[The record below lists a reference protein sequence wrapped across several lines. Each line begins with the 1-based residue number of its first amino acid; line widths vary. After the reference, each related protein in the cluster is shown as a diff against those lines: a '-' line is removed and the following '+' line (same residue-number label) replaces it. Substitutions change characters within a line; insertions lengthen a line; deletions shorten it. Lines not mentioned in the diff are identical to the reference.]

1 MVRMKTPFLLTFY
14 SYFCLFVHFQMNQT
28 DSVTMNS
35 TETSLDENSIY
46 ETFLPGINSSSKY
59 MRLIMY
65 IFGYPGNSLAL
76 MVWIR
81 RPMLQSSG
89 VYLAALAL
97 SDLLFLSLDLPYSLQ
112 TEWNVLVLNVPLI
125 CEGFTVV
132 YLAAQYMSPFLTLA
146 FTVERY
152 IAIKFPLRRRLYCT
166 VKRALCTS
174 LCTAALALGL
184 CGIQGYFWK
193 YDHDLKECLRRE
205 GMDKLWETWTW
216 CTEMIMF
223 LCIPLLI
230 LTLNLLVIFEIRK
243 SRRVALNLNR
253 ILFKTN
259 ATTSMLLA
267 VSFFFILTTLPVS
280 IAYALY
286 DSYPP
291 GDDYTDIANSEQ
303 WQNHFRYYRARTVIY
318 NIGLTHFFMNFY
330 IYLLTGERFRREVL
344 NFLGCRSSR
353 RFGTLSKRNETTKME
368 SFYSSDTV

>member
-1 MVRMKTPFLLTFY
+1 MFK
-14 SYFCLFVHFQMNQT
+14 MNTT
-28 DSVTMNS
+28 DASP
-35 TETSLDENSIY
+35 DENTIY
-46 ETFLPGINSSSKY
+46 ETHLPGINSSSKY

-65 IFGYPGNSLAL
+65 IFGYPGNLLAL
-76 MVWIR
+76 LVWIR

-112 TEWNVLVLNVPLI
+112 TEWNVLVLNVPFI
-125 CEGFTVV
+125 CEVFTVV
-132 YLAAQYMSPFLTLA
+132 YMATQYMSPLLTLA
-146 FTVERY
+146 FTTERY
-152 IAIKFPLRRRLYCT
+152 IAIKFPLRRRIYCT

-174 LCTAALALGL
+174 LCTAAIALGL

-193 YDHDLKECLRRE
+193 YNTKLDECMRRD
-205 GMDKLWETWTW
+205 GTDQLWETWTW

-230 LTLNLLVIFEIRK
+230 LTLNLMVIFEIRK
-243 SRRVALNLNR
+243 SRRVAMNLNR

-259 ATTSMLLA
+259 ATTSLLLA

-291 GDDYTDIANSEQ
+291 GEDFTDINNSEV

-330 IYLLTGERFRREVL
+330 IYLLAGDRFRREVL
-344 NFLGCRSSR
+344 SVLGCRASR
-353 RFGTLSKRNETTKME
+353 RFGAYTKRSETTKME

>member
-1 MVRMKTPFLLTFY
+1 
-14 SYFCLFVHFQMNQT
+14 MNIT
-28 DSVTMNS
+28 ESLSNADTTAVTIG
-35 TETSLDENSIY
+35 LDENSLY
-46 ETFLPGINSSSKY
+46 ETHLPGINSSSKY

-65 IFGYPGNSLAL
+65 IFGYPGNALAL

-112 TEWNVLVLNVPLI
+112 TEWNVYVLNVPVI

-146 FTVERY
+146 FTTERY

-174 LCTAALALGL
+174 LCVAALALGL
-184 CGIQGYFWK
+184 CAIQGYFWK
-193 YDHDLKECLRRE
+193 YDTTVGECLRRR
-205 GMDKLWETWTW
+205 DTDDLWETWTW

-243 SRRVALNLNR
+243 SRRVAMNLNR

-259 ATTSMLLA
+259 ATTSLLLA
-267 VSFFFILTTLPVS
+267 VSFFFIVTTLPVS
-280 IAYALY
+280 IAYALN

-291 GDDYTDIANSEQ
+291 GTNLTDIEHSEV
-303 WQNHFRYYRARTVIY
+303 WQSHFRYYRARTVIY

-330 IYLLTGERFRREVL
+330 IYLLAGERFRREVW
-344 NFLGCRSSR
+344 NVLGCRSSR
-353 RFGTLSKRNETTKME
+353 RFGNYSKRCDTTKME